1 MIKPSFCPS
10 KIMIISKLTWI
21 IFVLW
26 MKSFSYS
33 NMSPCPTLTIWPP
46 DVGIYKIT
54 GAEVKQ
60 YSTNQVLHIFLCLS
74 CDVQR
79 SPGLSSNILVF
90 TWWTFKQYMMSSWW
104 LDPPPDYILLTHAY
118 FNHGEDIR
126 WLLSTI
132 IPWTVNRKKQSIEHR
147 TRKALRAP

>member
-1 MIKPSFCPS
+1 MIKPSFCSSTKLWLSPNWPEF
-10 KIMIISKLTWI
+10 KIIL
-21 IFVLW
+21 VLW
-26 MKSFSYS
+26 MKSFRYT
-33 NMSPCPTLTIWPP
+33 NISPCSSLTIWPP
-46 DVGIYKIT
+46 
-54 GAEVKQ
+54 Q

-74 CDVQR
+74 YDVQR

-104 LDPPPDYILLTHAY
+104 LDPPPDHILLTHAY

-147 TRKALRAP
+147 TLKALRAP